1 MTDAVL
7 RRGSEADATGIC
19 QLLARTFPDNA
30 KSDEAI
36 LRWQYFGSPYG
47 DPVIVVMDADAE
59 IVGAYTSIRYP
70 AKVDGEVTQVGL
82 GIDAAIDRSHQA
94 RGNFGPMASALYA
107 ATGEAGMPL
116 TVCYPNKNSVKG
128 IGRVGWQEIGLLRT
142 HLMPLDAGFYA
153 KRIGLPRFAVTI
165 AGWGVRLSLP
175 TIGYDVSESH
185 EPEADVDAVWTA
197 LEPAVRNGVIR
208 DRRWFQWRYA
218 DRPGPNVYRY
228 FAVRRRGEL
237 CGVAVTTV
245 REQDGADFVFLL
257 ELLATNAAAGRS
269 LVHEIAKSAGSVAGV
284 ILATL
289 PGTSTSE
296 LAKRSGLRLVPQR
309 FEPKQLH
316 FGVVDNVN
324 LEHDRRAERWTLG
337 WGDLDHV

>member
-1 MTDAVL
+1 MTDAIL
-7 RRGSEADATGIC
+7 RRGSEADATAIC
-19 QLLARTFPDNA
+19 HLLARTFPDNA
-30 KSDEAI
+30 KSNEAI

-47 DPVIVVMDADAE
+47 DPVIMVMDADGE

-82 GIDAAIDRSHQA
+82 GIDAAIDRTHQA

-142 HLMPLDAGFYA
+142 HLLPLDTSFYA
-153 KRIGLPRFAVTI
+153 QRSGMPRIVVALGRRALKLRLPAV
-165 AGWGVRLSLP
+165 
-175 TIGYDVSESH
+175 GYVVSESR
-185 EPEADVDAVWTA
+185 EPDPDVDAVWTA

-218 DRPGPNVYRY
+218 DRPDAGAYRY

-257 ELLATNAAAGRS
+257 ELLATSAAAGRS
-269 LVHEIAKSAGSVAGV
+269 LVHEVAKSAGQVAGV

-316 FGVVDNVN
+316 FGVVDNVA
-324 LEHDRRAERWTLG
+324 LERDRRAERWTLG